1 MTDQEFMDLWRS
13 FLLLIKKK
21 LLNHGLEMWFSNA
34 IPVSIVQ
41 GTLFLIVEDDLRS
54 FVIKQRYL
62 PEIEAYFTAMTDSPV
77 TLCVLKESESQ
88 GLPFY
93 TQNKE
98 QLKLRTKKVMAE
110 VLSDLAKDPLDT
122 EKTEVFSTIP
132 KEKDLFSAP
141 AASFSPS
148 VPKTPSQGTV
158 AEQDPS
164 DPVANGNFVID
175 DIHQPSSSSFD
186 ASNVLF
192 DFDHFIVGSSNKFA
206 HAACWAVAQEP
217 ARQYN
222 PLFIHGPS
230 GLGKTHLMKAIIQH
244 LRLTRPELKIRYVKG
259 DEFTNQMIE
268 SISFGRNEQFR
279 NAYRK
284 VDVLF
289 IDDIQFIAGK
299 ESTQEEFFHTFNA
312 LYEDEK
318 QIILTSDRPPRDIP
332 HLEDRLR
339 TRFESGLIA
348 DIQPPDLELR
358 IAILKNKANLMGYE
372 MPLEVLNFIAENLV
386 SNVRQLEG
394 AVKKIAAQCKLMGKG
409 VTIDLAFQ
417 CISDMIVGSEPVA
430 MTADKIIGKVSQ
442 KYGVSIEDLKS
453 SKRTKHIAHAR
464 HVAVY
469 LLRELTDMSL
479 PQLGKYF
486 GRDHTTILNSHKT
499 VSEEIKKD
507 PLLDL
512 EMKELL
518 KDCKGK

>member
-1 MTDQEFMDLWRS
+1 MTDQEFMYLWRS
-13 FLLLIKKK
+13 FLLLIKEKV
-21 LLNHGLEMWFSNA
+21 NVSGLGMWFGNSV
-34 IPVSIVQ
+34 PVSIVQ
-41 GTLFLIVEDDLRS
+41 GTMFLIVEDDLRS

-62 PEIEAYFTAMTDSPV
+62 PEIEAFFTEMTGEQV

-93 TQNKE
+93 VQNE
-98 QLKLRTKKVMAE
+98 PELRARAKIVIDE
-110 VLSDLAKDPLDT
+110 VLADPINPAAAVT
-122 EKTEVFSTIP
+122 PPFSTVP
-132 KEKDLFSAP
+132 KEKDLFSPSFPNSIAQKDPIPKQPEIDP
-141 AASFSPS
+141 A
-148 VPKTPSQGTV
+148 
-158 AEQDPS
+158 

-175 DIHQPSSSSFD
+175 DITSTNPGANAFDSSG
-186 ASNVLF
+186 VLF
-192 DFDHFIVGSSNKFA
+192 DFNHFIVGSSNKFA

-222 PLFIHGPS
+222 PLFIHGHS
-230 GLGKTHLMKAIIQH
+230 GLGKTHLMKAIINH

-279 NAYRK
+279 NSYRK

-358 IAILKNKANLMGYE
+358 IAILKNKSQLMGYE
-372 MPLEVLNFIAENLV
+372 MPPEVLTFIAENLV

-430 MTADKIIGKVSQ
+430 MTADKIIGKVAQ
-442 KYGVSIEDLKS
+442 KYEVSIEDLKG
-453 SKRTKHIAHAR
+453 SKRTKNIAHAR
-464 HVAVY
+464 HIAVY

-499 VSEEIKKD
+499 VVEEIKKD

-512 EMKELL
+512 EIKELL